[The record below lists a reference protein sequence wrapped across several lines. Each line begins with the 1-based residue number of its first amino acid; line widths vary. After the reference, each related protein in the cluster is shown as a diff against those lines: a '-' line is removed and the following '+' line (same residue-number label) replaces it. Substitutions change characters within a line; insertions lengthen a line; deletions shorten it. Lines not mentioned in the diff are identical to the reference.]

1 MYPME
6 VILIIHRILVNGLNV
21 RKLPNQD
28 TGPKAPNYTL
38 LTKEDFS
45 INRLLFDS
53 TLTADPNGDFH
64 GPAFFAL
71 SKNDS
76 SIYANIVDRT
86 LRYRFYH
93 NYSYYRVGHNY
104 FGYFLA
110 PFIKKD
116 LSAIVL
122 PNDILKCPNAAC
134 SQQSIIGMELFRKK
148 GYSVR
153 KVGFFD
159 KKYGGHF
166 CFEANYDD
174 NWHFF
179 DPDKEPN
186 YELLL
191 AFNRPSFAYI
201 HSNHLLLHGLY
212 NTTDKDCVDSL
223 FSKPFYGIANQF
235 PAKNAR
241 IYQYVTKFFS
251 YTLWL
256 WLILF
261 YFYFYRPKNK

>member
-1 MYPME
+1 MIFKK
-6 VILIIHRILVNGLNV
+6 VILLSIFFSFALFIYEIQQHFMYKKNWEGLN
-21 RKLPNQD
+21 K
-28 TGPKAPNYTL
+28 KAEYFDPALKRLATMD
-38 LTKEDFS
+38 DF
-45 INRLLFDS
+45 IIYCDS
-53 TLTADPNGDFH
+53 VYGTPQIA
-64 GPAFFAL
+64 
-71 SKNDS
+71 KNDS

>member
-1 MYPME
+1 MNKN
-6 VILIIHRILVNGLNV
+6 LIILSIFLSFSLFLYEIHQHFMYKNNWDGINKKIECFDPLLCRLENLND
-21 RKLPNQD
+21 LINYGD
-28 TGPKAPNYTL
+28 SIYGSPKISL
-38 LTKEDFS
+38 K
-45 INRLLFDS
+45 
-53 TLTADPNGDFH
+53 
-64 GPAFFAL
+64 
-71 SKNDS
+71 DS
-76 SIYANIVDRT
+76 SSYANIIGRI

-122 PNDILKCPNAAC
+122 PNDILKYPNAAC

-153 KVGFFD
+153 KVGFHD

-166 CFEANYDD
+166 CFEVKYGGK
-174 NWHFF
+174 WHFF

-186 YELLL
+186 YELLVAL
-191 AFNRPSFAYI
+191 NRPSFAAI
-201 HSNHLLLHGLY
+201 HSNRLLLHSLY
-212 NTTDKDCVDSL
+212 NEIDTNCVDDL
-223 FSKPFYGIANQF
+223 FNKVQYGNTNQF

-241 IYQYVTKFFS
+241 IYQYATNFFS

-256 WLILF
+256 WLLLF
-261 YFYFYRPKNK
+261 YFYFYRSNNK